1 MTIRLVFLIS
11 ALAMCACTRETPA
24 PPAASTTAPKQ
35 ALNDWTL
42 PSMAGAAQPDLI
54 LAPDGRLLLSW
65 ISSLPGR
72 RHALQFAAF
81 DRTGKWQSAP
91 RTIAVGNNM
100 FVNWADTPHLAAT
113 EDGALWVHW
122 LQKTA
127 DAPYAYD
134 VMLSRSRDGGANW
147 SAPIAVNDDDLP
159 VEHGFVSLWPAA
171 DDSIG
176 VAWLDGRKMGAAGH
190 GGGHDAPAAID
201 AMMTLRS
208 ARFDANLLRSDESEL
223 DASTCDCCQTGAAV
237 TANGPLLVY
246 RDRTVDEIRDIYS
259 TRLQGASWTAPK
271 VVHVDNWKMPACP
284 VNGPSAAVLGDRAVV
299 AWYTAAAGEPV
310 LKAARS
316 SDSGD
321 SFSAPI
327 EIDRGRAVQGRVTV
341 ALDARQAWILWLR
354 EETAGQS
361 LWLARYAP
369 DLSREL
375 QRQRVATL
383 QGRGRGTGF
392 PQLVLRD
399 GAAHVVWT
407 DLVDGQPHLQ
417 GAIIAGP

>member
-1 MTIRLVFLIS
+1 MNIRLVFLAS
-11 ALAMCACTRETPA
+11 ALALCACAREAPA
-24 PPAASTTAPKQ
+24 PSAASTATPEQ
-35 ALNDWTL
+35 AVHDWAL
-42 PSMAGAAQPDLI
+42 PSVAGAAQPDLI

-81 DRTGKWQSAP
+81 DRAGKWQSAP

-113 EDGALWVHW
+113 DDGALWVHW

-127 DAPYAYD
+127 AAPYAYD

-147 SAPIAVNDDDLP
+147 SAPIAVNDDGLP

-176 VAWLDGRKMGAAGH
+176 VAWLDGRKMGGAGH
-190 GGGHDAPAAID
+190 GGGHDAPAAD
-201 AMMTLRS
+201 GAMMTLRS
-208 ARFDANLLRSDESEL
+208 ARFDADLARHDESEL
-223 DASTCDCCQTGAAV
+223 DASTCDCCQTGAAL

-246 RDRTVDEIRDIYS
+246 RDRTFDEIRDIYS
-259 TRLQGASWTAPK
+259 TRLQGATWARPK
-271 VVHVDNWKMPACP
+271 PVHADGWKMPACP
-284 VNGPSAAVLGDRAVV
+284 VNGPSVAAVGDRAVV
-299 AWYTAAAGEPV
+299 AWYTAPDGEPV

-316 SDSGD
+316 SNSGD

-327 EIDRGRAVQGRVTV
+327 EIDRGTAVQGRVSV

-354 EETAGQS
+354 EEAAGQS

-407 DLVDGQPHLQ
+407 DVVDGTSHLQ
-417 GAIIAGP
+417 GAIIARP